1 MSSPSKMSIAK
12 LQELKDSGGLDAS
25 FVSNDS
31 STNNEYNDEIVD
43 QEKSFQEEDGAND
56 KELDH
61 VIDLETAAIYD
72 EDVRRQG
79 DILNEMFEK
88 TRIAA
93 QTQLVEVKRT
103 LLNEKKKELEV
114 RDIFYT
120 DQMRKQQGIVNQ
132 LSEKMVIA
140 EAFNDRNLFRLDVI
154 SEKLTNKVYDWNLT
168 FASKYSVFRFFNIC
182 KDNMY
187 TARRNKQI
195 IKLSDQTRR
204 KRLLSNCFM
213 KISRDAVDHKQE
225 KEQAQ
230 IDIRHDNLVKEII
243 KKYEYKLNLL
253 RNELGDAHATAR
265 QEQLRRQ
272 QLEEDLRSTFLKNM
286 TNLNMEAMNIFQH
299 SYEVEKQVTGNP
311 TPEGPLPRA
320 KPPRPSTK

>member
-1 MSSPSKMSIAK
+1 MNPSTR
-12 LQELKDSGGLDAS
+12 QELKDSGVLDAS

-31 STNNEYNDEIVD
+31 SANNSCSDDVAKM
-43 QEKSFQEEDGAND
+43 EKSFHEEEDADD
-56 KELDH
+56 KELDN

-93 QTQLVEVKRT
+93 QTQLVEIKRS

-114 RDIFYT
+114 RDVFYT
-120 DQMRKQQGIVNQ
+120 DQMRKQQGVVNQ
-132 LSEKMVIA
+132 LSEKVHIA
-140 EAFNDRNLFRLDVI
+140 EAINDRNSFRLDVMLD
-154 SEKLTNKVYDWNLT
+154 KLTSKVYKCDLT
-168 FASKYSVFRFFNIC
+168 FASRYSVFRFFNIC
-182 KDNMY
+182 KQNMY
-187 TARRNKQI
+187 NARRNKQI
-195 IKLSDQTRR
+195 IKLSSQTRR
-204 KRLLSNCFM
+204 KRMLSNCFM
-213 KISRDAVDHKQE
+213 RINKEALDKKQE
-225 KEQAQ
+225 KKQAQ

-243 KKYEYKLNLL
+243 KKYECRLNLL
-253 RNELGDAHATAR
+253 RNEVGEAHATAR

-299 SYEVEKQVTGNP
+299 SYEVEKQVVGKQL
-311 TPEGPLPRA
+311 PEGPVPRV
-320 KPPRPSTK
+320 KPPQPSTK

>member
-1 MSSPSKMSIAK
+1 MSLAK
-12 LQELKDSGGLDAS
+12 LQEMKDSGALDAS

-31 STNNEYNDEIVD
+31 GTNSAYNDEVVEM
-43 QEKSFQEEDGAND
+43 EKSFHEEEDAND

-61 VIDLETAAIYD
+61 VVDLETAAIYD

-88 TRIAA
+88 TRVAA
-93 QTQLVEVKRT
+93 QTQLVEVKRV

-120 DQMRKQQGIVNQ
+120 DQMRKQQGIINQ
-132 LSEKMVIA
+132 LSEKVVIA
-140 EAFNDRNLFRLDVI
+140 EAFNDRNLFRLD
-154 SEKLTNKVYDWNLT
+154 SMSDKLTQKIYNTNLT
-168 FASKYSVFRFFNIC
+168 FASKYSVFRFFSVC
-182 KDNMY
+182 RDNMY

-204 KRLLSNCFM
+204 KRLMSNCFM
-213 KISRDAVDHKQE
+213 KISREAVDHKQE
-225 KEQAQ
+225 KKQAQ
-230 IDIRHDNLVKEII
+230 VDIRHDNLVKDII

-253 RNELGDAHATAR
+253 RSELGEAHATAR

-299 SYEVEKQVTGNP
+299 SYEVEKAVTGEP
-311 TPEGPLPRA
+311 LPELQEGPVPKPRTR
-320 KPPRPSTK
+320 PPQPSRK